1 MSHPIKFVNA
11 NSSDKSH
18 QLGGQYSIPQDLREN
33 LQKEAARIG
42 ENEKDVLQEKMETR
56 TVQNREDS
64 YHKRRFD
71 MKFEPDSDTQTV
83 TSSENTQDAVVPRK
97 RKSRWDV
104 KGYEPP
110 DESSTAV
117 KENSD
122 SALVNVEGIHDLMFF
137 KPSDHK
143 YFADII
149 SKKPID
155 ELNKDEKKERT
166 LSMLLL
172 KIKNGNTASRRTS
185 MRILTDKAV
194 TFGPEIIFNRLLP
207 ILLDRSLEDQERHLM
222 IKTIDRVLYKLGDLT
237 KPYVHKI
244 LVVAAPLLI
253 DEDPMVRSTGQEIIT
268 NLSTV
273 AGLKTIL
280 TVMRPDIENEDEYV
294 RNVTSRAAAVVA
306 KALGVNQLLPFI
318 NAACHSRKSW
328 KARNTGIKIVQQI
341 GILLG
346 IGVLNHLTG
355 LMSCIKDCLMDD
367 HVPVRIVT
375 AHTLSTLAENS
386 YPYGIEVFNV
396 VLEPLWKGI
405 RSHRGKVLSSFL
417 KAVGS
422 MIPLMDPEYA
432 GYYTTEAM
440 RIIRR
445 EFDSPDDEMK
455 KTILLVL
462 QKCSAVES
470 ITPKFLREEI
480 APEFFQKFWVRRV
493 ALDRPLNK
501 VVTYT
506 TVTLAKKLG
515 CSYTIDKLLTPLR
528 DEAEPFRTMAVHAVT
543 RTVNLLGTADL
554 DERLETRL
562 IDALLIAFQ
571 EQTNSDSIIFK
582 GFGAVTVSLDIRMK
596 PFLAPIVSTILNHL
610 KHKTP
615 LVRQHAADLCAILI
629 PVIKNCH
636 EFEMLNKLN
645 IILYESLGEVYPEV
659 LGSIIN
665 AMYCITSVMDLDKLQ
680 PPINQILP
688 TLTPILRNKHRKVE
702 VNTIKFVG
710 LIGKLAPTYAPPK
723 EWMRICFELLELLKS
738 TNKEIR
744 RSANATFGF
753 IAEAIGPH
761 DVLVALLNNL
771 KVQERQLRV
780 CTAVAIGIVAKV
792 CGPYNVLPVIMNEY
806 TTPETNVQNGVLK
819 AMSFMFEYIGN
830 MSKDYIY
837 FITPLLEDALTD
849 RDLVHRQTASNVI
862 THLALNCS
870 GTGHEDAFIHL
881 MNLLIP
887 NIFET
892 SPHAIMRIL
901 EGLEALSQALG
912 PGLFMNYIWAGLF
925 HPAKNVRKAFWRVYN
940 NMYVMYQDA
949 MVSFY
954 PVTPDNNE
962 EYIEELDLVL

>member
-1 MSHPIKFVNA
+1 MSHPVQFLKADSN
-11 NSSDKSH
+11 DESH
-18 QLGGQYSIPQDLREN
+18 RLSGQYSIPQDLREN
-33 LQKEAARIG
+33 LQEEAARIG
-42 ENEKDVLQEKMETR
+42 EKEKDVLQEKMIAK
-56 TVQNREDS
+56 TVQNGEDS

-71 MKFEPDSDTQTV
+71 MRIEPDSGTRMI
-83 TSSENTQDAVVPRK
+83 TSNEDIQNAVVPRK

-110 DESSTAV
+110 EESQRTVRERA
-117 KENSD
+117 EN
-122 SALVNVEGIHDLMFF
+122 ALVDVEGIYDLMFV

-143 YFADII
+143 YFAAIM
-149 SKKPID
+149 SKKPIN
-155 ELNKDEKKERT
+155 ELSKDEKNERAFLT
-166 LSMLLL
+166 LLL

-185 MRILTDKAV
+185 MRLLTDKAV
-194 TFGPEIIFNRLLP
+194 KFGPEMIFDRLLP
-207 ILLDRSLEDQERHLM
+207 ILLDRTLEDQERHLM
-222 IKTIDRVLYKLGDLT
+222 IKTIDRVLYKLGELT
-237 KPYVHKI
+237 RPYAHKI
-244 LVVAAPLLI
+244 LVVTAPLLI
-253 DEDPMVRSTGQEIIT
+253 DEDPIVRSTGQEIIT

-273 AGLKTIL
+273 TGLATML
-280 TVMRPDIENEDEYV
+280 TVMRPDIENEDEYI
-294 RNVTSRAAAVVA
+294 RNITARATAVVA
-306 KALGVNQLLPFI
+306 KALGVKQLLPFI

-328 KARNTGIKIVQQI
+328 KARHTGIKIVQQI
-341 GILLG
+341 GIILG

-355 LMSCIKDCLMDD
+355 LISCIKDNLIDD

-375 AHTLSTLAENS
+375 ANTLSTLAENA
-386 YPYGIEVFNV
+386 YPYGIEVFNAI
-396 VLEPLWKGI
+396 LEPLWKGI

-422 MIPLMDPEYA
+422 MIPLMDQEYA

-445 EFDSPDDEMK
+445 EFDTPDDDMK
-455 KTILLVL
+455 KTILIVL
-462 QKCSAVES
+462 QKCSGIES
-470 ITPKFLREEI
+470 ISPTFLREEI

-506 TVTLAKKLG
+506 TVVLAEKLG
-515 CSYTIDKLLTPLR
+515 CSYTIDKLLKPLR

-543 RTVNLLGTADL
+543 KVVNMLGTADL
-554 DERLETRL
+554 SERLETRL

-571 EQTNSDSIIFK
+571 EQTNNDTIIFK
-582 GFGAVTVSLDIRMK
+582 GFGAVTLSLDIRIK

-610 KHKTP
+610 KHKAS
-615 LVRQHAADLCAILI
+615 LVRQNAADLCAILI

-665 AMYCITSVMDLDKLQ
+665 AMRCILVALDLDKLQ
-680 PPINQILP
+680 PPVNQILP

-702 VNTIKFVG
+702 VNTIKFIG
-710 LIGKLAPTYAPPK
+710 LIAKIAPTRAPPK

-744 RSANATFGF
+744 RSANTTFGF
-753 IAEAIGPH
+753 IAEAIGPQ

-849 RDLVHRQTASNVI
+849 RDLVHRQTASNAI
-862 THLALNCS
+862 SHLALNCS

-881 MNLLIP
+881 LNILIP

-892 SPHAIMRIL
+892 SPHAILRIL
-901 EGLEALSQALG
+901 EGLEALSQAVG
-912 PGLFMNYIWAGLF
+912 PGIFMNYVWAGLF

-940 NMYVMYQDA
+940 NLYVMYQDS
-949 MVSFY
+949 MVPFY

-962 EYIEELDLVL
+962 RYVEELDLIL

>member
-1 MSHPIKFVNA
+1 MR
-11 NSSDKSH
+11 
-18 QLGGQYSIPQDLREN
+18 LL
-33 LQKEAARIG
+33 
-42 ENEKDVLQEKMETR
+42 T
-56 TVQNREDS
+56 
-64 YHKRRFD
+64 
-71 MKFEPDSDTQTV
+71 
-83 TSSENTQDAVVPRK
+83 
-97 RKSRWDV
+97 
-104 KGYEPP
+104 
-110 DESSTAV
+110 
-117 KENSD
+117 
-122 SALVNVEGIHDLMFF
+122 
-137 KPSDHK
+137 
-143 YFADII
+143 
-149 SKKPID
+149 
-155 ELNKDEKKERT
+155 ER
-166 LSMLLL
+166 
-172 KIKNGNTASRRTS
+172 
-185 MRILTDKAV
+185 AV
-194 TFGPEIIFNRLLP
+194 TFGPEMIFNRLLP
-207 ILLDRSLEDQERHLM
+207 ILLDRTLEDQERHLM

-237 KPYVHKI
+237 RPYAHKI
-244 LVVAAPLLI
+244 LVVTAPLLI
-253 DEDPMVRSTGQEIIT
+253 DEDPIVRSTGHEIIT

-273 AGLKTIL
+273 TGLTTMLTI
-280 TVMRPDIENEDEYV
+280 MRPDIENEDEYI
-294 RNVTSRAAAVVA
+294 RNITARAMAVVA

-328 KARNTGIKIVQQI
+328 KARHTGIKIVKQI
-341 GILLG
+341 GIVSG

-355 LMSCIKDCLMDD
+355 LMSCIKDGLMDD
-367 HVPVRIVT
+367 HVPVRIIT
-375 AHTLSTLAENS
+375 ANTLSTLAENS

-396 VLEPLWKGI
+396 ILEPLWKGI

-440 RIIRR
+440 RIIKR
-445 EFDSPDDEMK
+445 EFDTPDDEMK

-462 QKCSAVES
+462 QKCSEVES

-480 APEFFQKFWVRRV
+480 APEFFHKFWVRRV
-493 ALDRPLNK
+493 ALDRSLNK

-506 TVTLAKKLG
+506 TVVLAKKLG
-515 CSYTIDKLLTPLR
+515 CSYTIDRLLKPLR

-543 RTVNLLGTADL
+543 KTVNLLGTTDM
-554 DERLETRL
+554 DGRLEMRL

-571 EQTNSDSIIFK
+571 EQTNGDSIIFK
-582 GFGAVTVSLDIRMK
+582 GFGAVTVSLNNRMK

-615 LVRQHAADLCAILI
+615 LTRQHAADLCAILI

-665 AMYCITSVMDLDKLQ
+665 AMYCISSVMDLDKLQ

-744 RSANATFGF
+744 RSANTTFGF
-753 IAEAIGPH
+753 IAKAIGPH

-819 AMSFMFEYIGN
+819 AMSFMFEYIGS

-862 THLALNCS
+862 SHLALNCS
-870 GTGHEDAFIHL
+870 GTGHEDAFVHL
-881 MNLLIP
+881 LNLLIP

-901 EGLEALSQALG
+901 EGLEALSQAVG
-912 PGLFMNYIWAGLF
+912 PGMFMNYIWAGLF

-940 NMYVMYQDA
+940 NLYVMYQDS
-949 MVSFY
+949 MVPFY
-954 PVTPDNNE
+954 PVTPQNDE
-962 EYIEELDLVL
+962 EYVEELDLVL

>member
-1 MSHPIKFVNA
+1 MSHPVQFVKA
-11 NSSDKSH
+11 GNSDGSH
-18 QLGGQYSIPQDLREN
+18 RLGGQYSIPKDLREN
-33 LQKEAARIG
+33 LQEEATRTS
-42 ENEKDVLQEKMETR
+42 EKEKDVLQEKMETK
-56 TVQNREDS
+56 TVHNREDE
-64 YHKRRFD
+64 YHRRRFD
-71 MKFEPDSDTQTV
+71 MRLGPGSDAKKITSKEDTQ
-83 TSSENTQDAVVPRK
+83 NAVVPRK

-110 DESSTAV
+110 EESHKTV
-117 KENSD
+117 GGNSD
-122 SALVNVEGIHDLMFF
+122 NALVDIEGVKDLMFF

-143 YFADII
+143 YFADIV
-149 SKKPID
+149 SQKPTG
-155 ELNKDEKKERT
+155 ELSKDEKKERS
-166 LSMLLL
+166 LLMLLL

-185 MRILTDKAV
+185 MRLLTEKAV
-194 TFGPEIIFNRLLP
+194 TFGPEIIFDRLLP

-222 IKTIDRVLYKLGDLT
+222 IKAIDRVLYKLGDLT
-237 KPYVHKI
+237 RPYAHKI
-244 LVVAAPLLI
+244 LIVTAPLLI
-253 DEDPMVRSTGQEIIT
+253 DEDPIVRSTGQEIIT
-268 NLSTV
+268 NLSMV
-273 AGLKTIL
+273 AGLTTMI
-280 TVMRPDIENEDEYV
+280 TVIRPDIENEDEYI
-294 RNVTSRAAAVVA
+294 RNTAARAMAVVA

-328 KARNTGIKIVQQI
+328 RARHTGIKIVQQI
-341 GILLG
+341 GLILG
-346 IGVLNHLTG
+346 IGVLNHLAG
-355 LMSCIKDCLMDD
+355 LLSCIKDGLTDD

-375 AHTLSTLAENS
+375 ANTLSTLAENA

-396 VLEPLWKGI
+396 ALEPLWKGI

-440 RIIRR
+440 RIIKR
-445 EFDSPDDEMK
+445 EFDTPDDDMK

-462 QKCSAVES
+462 QKCSRVES

-480 APEFFQKFWVRRV
+480 APEFFQKFWIRRV
-493 ALDRPLNK
+493 ALDKPLNK

-506 TVTLAKKLG
+506 TVVLAEKLG
-515 CSYTIDKLLTPLR
+515 CSFAIEKLLKPLR
-528 DEAEPFRTMAVHAVT
+528 DEAEPFRTMGVHAVT
-543 RTVNLLGTADL
+543 KIVNLLGTADL

-571 EQTNSDSIIFK
+571 EQTNNDSTIFK
-582 GFGAVTVSLDIRMK
+582 GFGAVTLSLDTRMK

-610 KHKTP
+610 KHKNP
-615 LVRQHAADLCAILI
+615 LIRQHAADLCAILI

-665 AMYCITSVMDLDKLQ
+665 AMRCISSVMDIDGLQ
-680 PPINQILP
+680 PPVNQILP

-710 LIGKLAPTYAPPK
+710 LIAKLAPTHAPPK

-738 TNKEIR
+738 TNKGIR

-753 IAEAIGPH
+753 IAEAIGPQ

-780 CTAVAIGIVAKV
+780 CTAVAIGIVAEV

-819 AMSFMFEYIGN
+819 AMSFMFEYIGD

-862 THLALNCS
+862 SHLALNCS

-881 MNLLIP
+881 LNILIP

-892 SPHAIMRIL
+892 SPHAILRIL
-901 EGLEALSQALG
+901 EGLEALSQAVG
-912 PGLFMNYIWAGLF
+912 PGMFMNYIWAGLF
-925 HPAKNVRKAFWRVYN
+925 HPAKTVRKPFWRVYN
-940 NMYVMYQDA
+940 NLYVMYQDS
-949 MVSFY
+949 MVPFY
-954 PVTPDNNE
+954 PVTRDNNE
-962 EYIEELDLVL
+962 QYVEELDLIL